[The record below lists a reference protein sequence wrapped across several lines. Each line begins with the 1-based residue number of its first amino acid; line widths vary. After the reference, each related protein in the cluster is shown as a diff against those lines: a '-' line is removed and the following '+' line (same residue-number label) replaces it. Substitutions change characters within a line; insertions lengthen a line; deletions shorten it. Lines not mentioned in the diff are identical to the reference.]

1 MVPLNWYLYLS
12 AVLFIVGAVGVLTR
26 KNAILI
32 LMSIELMLNSAAI
45 NFIAFSSY
53 LGSVTGQIFAIM
65 IITVAAS
72 EAAIGL
78 AIIISM
84 YRNKNS
90 INLDDYSL
98 LKG

>member
-1 MVPLNWYLYLS
+1 MIPLNWYLYLS
-12 AVLFIVGAVGVLTR
+12 AVLFIIGAVGVLTR

-45 NFIAFSSY
+45 NFIAFSTY
-53 LGSVTGQIFAIM
+53 LGSATGQIFAIM

>member
-1 MVPLNWYLYLS
+1 MVPLNWYLILS
-12 AVLFIVGAVGVLTR
+12 ALLFVIGAVGVITR
-26 KNAILI
+26 KNALI
-32 LMSIELMLNSAAI
+32 VLMSIELMLNSAAI

-53 LGSVTGQIFAIM
+53 LRDVAGQVFVIM
-65 IITVAAS
+65 IITIAAS

-84 YRNKNS
+84 FRNKGS
-90 INLDDYSL
+90 VNLDDYQV

>member
-1 MVPLNWYLYLS
+1 MIPLNWYLYLS

-45 NFIAFSSY
+45 NFIAFSY
-53 LGSVTGQIFAIM
+53 YFGSVTGQIFAIM

-90 INLDDYSL
+90 INIDDYSL

>member
-1 MVPLNWYLYLS
+1 MIPLNWYLYLS
-12 AVLFIVGAVGVLTR
+12 AVLFIIGAIGVLTR

-53 LGSVTGQIFAIM
+53 LGSATGQVFAIM

>member
-1 MVPLNWYLYLS
+1 MVPLNWYLFLS
-12 AVLFIVGAVGVLTR
+12 AVIFIIGAVGVLTR
-26 KNAILI
+26 KNALVI
-32 LMSIELMLNSAAI
+32 LMSIELMLNAAAI
-45 NFIAFSSY
+45 NFIAFSAY
-53 LGSVTGQIFAIM
+53 LSSATGQIFAIM

-78 AIIISM
+78 AIIIAM
-84 YRNKNS
+84 FRNKSS

>member
-1 MVPLNWYLYLS
+1 
-12 AVLFIVGAVGVLTR
+12 
-26 KNAILI
+26 
-32 LMSIELMLNSAAI
+32 MSIELMLNSATI
-45 NFIAFSSY
+45 NFVAFSRY
-53 LGSVTGQIFAIM
+53 LNSATGQIFAIM

-84 YRNKNS
+84 FRNKNS

>member
-1 MVPLNWYLYLS
+1 MIPLNWYLFLS
-12 AVLFIVGAVGVLTR
+12 AVLFIIGAVGVLTR
-26 KNAILI
+26 KNAIVI
-32 LMSIELMLNSAAI
+32 LMSIELMLNSATI
-45 NFIAFSSY
+45 NFVAFSRY
-53 LGSVTGQIFAIM
+53 LNSATGQIFAIM

-84 YRNKNS
+84 FRNKNS
-90 INLDDYSL
+90 TNLDDYSL

>member
-1 MVPLNWYLYLS
+1 MIPLNWYLFLS
-12 AVLFIVGAVGVLTR
+12 AVLFIIGAVGVLTR
-26 KNAILI
+26 KNAIVI
-32 LMSIELMLNSAAI
+32 LMSIELMLNSATI
-45 NFIAFSSY
+45 NFVAFYRY
-53 LGSVTGQIFAIM
+53 LNSATGQIFAIM

-84 YRNKNS
+84 FRNKNS

>member
-1 MVPLNWYLYLS
+1 MVPLNWYLILS
-12 AVLFIVGAVGVLTR
+12 ALLFMTGAVGVISR
-26 KNAILI
+26 KNSLI
-32 LMSIELMLNSAAI
+32 VLMSIELMLNSAAI

-53 LGSVTGQIFAIM
+53 LRDVTGQVFVIM

-84 YRNKNS
+84 FRNKGS
-90 INLDDYSL
+90 VNLDDYQA

>member
-1 MVPLNWYLYLS
+1 MIPLSWYLLLS
-12 AVLFIVGAVGVLTR
+12 ALLFIVGAIGVITR
-26 KNAILI
+26 KNALII
-32 LMSIELMLNSAAI
+32 LMSLELMLNSAAI

-53 LGSVTGQIFAIM
+53 LRDVAGQIFVIM
-65 IITVAAS
+65 IITIAAS

-84 YRNKNS
+84 FRNKGS
-90 INLDDYSL
+90 VNLDDYGV

>member
-1 MVPLNWYLYLS
+1 LIPLNWYLYLS

-53 LGSVTGQIFAIM
+53 LGSATGQIFAIM

-90 INLDDYSL
+90 INIDDYSL